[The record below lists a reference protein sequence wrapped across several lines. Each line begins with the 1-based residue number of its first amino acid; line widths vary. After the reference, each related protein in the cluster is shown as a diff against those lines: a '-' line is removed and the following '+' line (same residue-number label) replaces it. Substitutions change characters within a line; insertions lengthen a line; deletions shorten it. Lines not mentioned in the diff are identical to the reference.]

1 METGGWF
8 EKVNQLRDQLE
19 TFLAHQIFDGSEVCF
34 KGDLTIARL
43 EHDTAVFA
51 RLDLAGSTQRGGE
64 IYRGSARMK
73 QVKRPDVD
81 RATS

>member
-1 METGGWF
+1 METGRWL
-8 EKVNQLRDQLE
+8 EEVNKLRDQLE
-19 TFLAHQIFDGSEVCF
+19 TFLAHQIFDGSELRF
-34 KGDLTIARL
+34 KRDLTIPRL
-43 EHDTAVFA
+43 EHDTPIVA
-51 RLDLAGSTQRGGE
+51 RLDLAGSTKRSGE